1 MSASW
6 ATESKPTPRQR
17 AERGKA
23 ARAQAPRSTLAKLDL
38 SGDRD
43 PIALLQ
49 SQDPSRLAELV
60 PVRYGRMLASP
71 FAFFRGAAVVM
82 ARDLASSPRSGLEV
96 QLCGDAHLLNF
107 GTFGSPERALAF
119 DLNDFDETLPGP
131 FEWDVKRMAA
141 SFEVAGRDRGFT
153 GSERRHALLAAVR
166 AYRESMHRFAAMRDL
181 DVWYA
186 HTDQGAVEAELR
198 ARNEGKLER
207 RLRRS
212 VAKAL
217 RNDDMRALQKVTYR
231 IDGARRIISRPP
243 LIVPLAELVQAGAPS
258 DLEARLGD
266 LFDLYRG
273 TLQRDRRHLLD
284 GFRYVDLARKVV
296 GVGSVGTRCW
306 IMLLQGRD
314 QGDPLFLQ
322 IKEAQVSVLESE
334 LGASEFANHGERVV
348 EGQRLMQA
356 TSDIFL
362 GWLHAE
368 AGTDGRPGD
377 YYVRRLRDWKGSV
390 DVAKISPR
398 GLVAYA
404 ELCGWTL
411 ARAHARS
418 GDRIAI
424 ATYLG
429 RGARFDHALAEF
441 GSAYADLNE
450 RDHAA
455 LERAVAAEVVRAEN
469 G

>member
-186 HTDQGAVEAELR
+186 HTD
-198 ARNEGKLER
+198 
-207 RLRRS
+207 
-212 VAKAL
+212 
-217 RNDDMRALQKVTYR
+217 
-231 IDGARRIISRPP
+231 
-243 LIVPLAELVQAGAPS
+243 
-258 DLEARLGD
+258 
-266 LFDLYRG
+266 
-273 TLQRDRRHLLD
+273 
-284 GFRYVDLARKVV
+284 
-296 GVGSVGTRCW
+296 
-306 IMLLQGRD
+306 
-314 QGDPLFLQ
+314 
-322 IKEAQVSVLESE
+322 
-334 LGASEFANHGERVV
+334 
-348 EGQRLMQA
+348 
-356 TSDIFL
+356 
-362 GWLHAE
+362 
-368 AGTDGRPGD
+368 
-377 YYVRRLRDWKGSV
+377 
-390 DVAKISPR
+390 
-398 GLVAYA
+398 
-404 ELCGWTL
+404 
-411 ARAHARS
+411 
-418 GDRIAI
+418 
-424 ATYLG
+424 
-429 RGARFDHALAEF
+429 
-441 GSAYADLNE
+441 
-450 RDHAA
+450 
-455 LERAVAAEVVRAEN
+455 
-469 G
+469 